1 MTSNLESDL
10 QKKCLRWVKSLS
22 EVWVLKVV
30 GSAVQASGVPDIL
43 MCIKGLFVAIE
54 LKRPDGKGRVS
65 EIQKAQIEHIKRA
78 GGGAFVVDSFEDFQA
93 IVNTYLEED
102 VWKSL

>member
-1 MTSNLESDL
+1 MRTMTTSNLEHDL
-10 QKKCLRWVKSLS
+10 QKKCLRWVKSLP

-43 MCIKGLFVAIE
+43 MCIKGYFVAVE

-65 EIQKAQIEHIKRA
+65 EIQKAQIAHIIRA
-78 GGGAFVVDSFEDFQA
+78 GGVAVVIDSFEAFQA
-93 IVNTYLEED
+93 LVLKYLEE
-102 VWKSL
+102 